1 MMAKKK
7 QENPEAKDLS
17 TEEKIKEAA
26 REVFTKKGYAAT
38 RTRDIAEAAGL
49 NLALLNYYFRS
60 KEKLFEIVMMEKVQ
74 ALFGIIAPVIND
86 PDTTLQEKMER
97 IVHTYLDMLTN
108 NPDLPLFV
116 LGELRYQPEEFARK
130 LGVAKLLRESAL
142 VQQLRERKKNIH
154 PIHFIMNILGM
165 TLFPFIGRPVFQHGA
180 GLSQKEFEALME
192 ERRKLIPKWA
202 EAILSIR

>member
-1 MMAKKK
+1 MAKKK
-7 QENPEAKDLS
+7 ESESKKDLS

-26 REVFTKKGYAAT
+26 RQVFTKKGYAAT

-86 PDTTLQEKMER
+86 PDTTLQEKIER
-97 IVHTYLDMLTN
+97 MVHTYLDMLLI

-142 VQQLRERKKNIH
+142 VKQLRERKKNIH
-154 PIHFIMNILGM
+154 PIHFIMSILGM

-180 GLSQKEFEALME
+180 ALSQKEFDALME

-202 EAILSIR
+202 EAMLSVR